1 MKINVLNVN
10 VETPAGKRYRVATV
24 DYKDDFGKVT
34 SKKLFSFGAQEN
46 AFKAL
51 SEAAPGSV
59 FEIVRQEKNDKGY
72 YDWIELKQAPPGA
85 AQQITDASKM
95 NNGPVRGAWQGE
107 TPEERA
113 KKQVFI
119 VKQSSIASAVALL
132 SVGAKAVKVEDVIET
147 AQKLTDFVFAERP
160 KLDTLVDTHNDL
172 EDVPL

>member
-24 DYKDDFGKVT
+24 DYKDDFGKVA

-51 SEAAPGSV
+51 SEASPGSV
-59 FEIVRQEKNDKGY
+59 FEVKQEKNDKGY
-72 YDWIELKQAPPGA
+72 WEWLELKQAPPGA

-107 TPEERA
+107 SAEERA

-160 KLDTLVDTHNDL
+160 KLDTLVDTPNDL